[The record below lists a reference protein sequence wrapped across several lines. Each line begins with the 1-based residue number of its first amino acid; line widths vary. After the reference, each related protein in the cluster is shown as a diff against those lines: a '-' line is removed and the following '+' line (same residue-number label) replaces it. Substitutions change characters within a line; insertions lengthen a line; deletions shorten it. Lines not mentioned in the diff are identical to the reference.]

1 MSYTDTMAVSDVEGM
16 AYAADTLAACSMT
29 WDAVAAI
36 CLGMAGVDTPQDQAA
51 LTHAIQDWFPQDV
64 GMTST
69 FCLSD
74 LATDKPRLCNVKAPY
89 CLQT

>member
-1 MSYTDTMAVSDVEGM
+1 M

-29 WDAVAAI
+29 WGAVAAI

-51 LTHAIQDWFPQDV
+51 LTHAIRDWFPQDV
-64 GMTST
+64 GMTNT
-69 FCLSD
+69 FCLSG
-74 LATDKPRLCNVKAPY
+74 LATGKPCLCNVKAPY